1 MSKAGNRLKYQV
13 SKTLTS
19 INFINQSKKEF
30 RDKGADTGIH
40 SISQM
45 KHALSVSQ
53 NFAEW
58 LQNEKAV
65 DDLFQLKRAHYRNY
79 IEHLQN
85 KGLSIG
91 HIINV
96 ETNLRLLAKGMDK
109 ISFEK
114 GMKLRD
120 WVPSERIIKANAKEK
135 PKDRSYSIHE
145 LEMFYKNMSENAR
158 TAAVLQMA
166 FGLRLREVAK
176 TRTAHIQEKNGRLYW
191 FAVDDKNALNT
202 AKGVTKGG
210 RPREALCHPI
220 HEERIRELIKDKQLN
235 QFISPLTYNSL
246 KNAYYRA
253 GVNQG
258 SHGYR
263 HTYAREMLRL
273 ELEQRGIVK
282 EGVSMIQRMLEN
294 KTAGYRK
301 DYLVIAAERPLYKQV
316 NEVVDLIHEYLGHG
330 KGRMDLCEVYM
341 KGEKFNDDK

>member
-13 SKTLTS
+13 EKALKS
-19 INFINQSKKEF
+19 INFINQSKKEH
-30 RDKGADTGIH
+30 RDNKMDTGIH

-45 KHALSVSQ
+45 KHALSASQ
-53 NFAEW
+53 NFADW

-65 DDLFQLKRAHYRNY
+65 DDLFKLKRAHYRNY
-79 IEHLQN
+79 IEHLRN

-109 ISFEK
+109 ISIEK

-120 WVPSERIIKANAKEK
+120 WVPSERIIMADEKEK
-135 PKDRSYSIHE
+135 PKDRSYNIHE
-145 LEMFYKNMSENAR
+145 LELFYKNMSENAR
-158 TAAVLQMA
+158 IASDLQIA
-166 FGLRLREVAK
+166 FGLRLKEAAK
-176 TRTAHIQEKNGRLYW
+176 SRVAHIEERNGRLYW
-191 FAVDDKNALNT
+191 VAVDDKNAINK

-210 RPREALCHPI
+210 RPRKALCHPI
-220 HEERIRELIKDKQLN
+220 HEERIHELIKDKQLH
-235 QFISPLTYNSL
+235 QFISPLTYNSV

-253 GVNQG
+253 GVGKG

-273 ELEQRGIVK
+273 ELERRGIEK

-294 KTAGYRK
+294 KAAGYRK

-341 KGEKFNDDK
+341 KGVMFE